1 MIIGMKKRKYTL
13 GKRAELQ
20 DETRQRIVEA
30 TMALHEELGPA
41 RTTISAIAERA
52 GVQRLTVYR
61 HFPDDEALFG
71 ACTSTW
77 IARHPPPPP
86 PEPDARAR
94 PEAFTARALQALYAY
109 YRGAQG
115 MLEVSRRDADL
126 VPAIQPVIAARLRE
140 LDAYRDALVAAWAAP
155 AGRRNAL
162 RATLGLAVQFE
173 AWQAMERQGLSDAAM
188 AALAARWAAAAARA

>member
-1 MIIGMKKRKYTL
+1 MISVMSKRKYTL
-13 GKRAELQ
+13 GKRAEQQ

-61 HFPDDEALFG
+61 HFPDEQALFG

-77 IARHPPPPP
+77 AARHPWPPL
-86 PEPDARAR
+86 PEPDARAQ
-94 PEAFTARALQALYAY
+94 PEPFTARALQALYAH
-109 YRGAQG
+109 YRGVRG
-115 MLEVSRRDADL
+115 MLEVSYRDLDL
-126 VPAIQPVIAARLRE
+126 VPAIRPVMDERQRY

-162 RATLGLAVQFE
+162 RATLGLAVRFQS
-173 AWQAMERQGLSDAAM
+173 WQALAHQGLSDAAM